1 MPPQQ
6 KQTFVQQLQ
15 VAKEENAK
23 LRSQLDNLSTV
34 DEDCRELRTENE
46 RLKGLLD
53 QAKQAATANNN
64 QGRVSDLTNEVNELT
79 NRVRSLTH
87 ELEDAHQAINLY
99 DSKLS
104 GVSSLESQVS
114 NLQRDLRNTIDQR
127 DSVASSVA
135 RARQQ
140 AAEQIAIADKRA
152 TTLNQQLRD
161 ALARAQNAEAIVLEV
176 RALIR
181 EQPDLLAAIRQKV
194 GLQN

>member
-64 QGRVSDLTNEVNELT
+64 QGRVSDLTKEVNELT

-104 GVSSLESQVS
+104 GVSSLESQIS

>member
-53 QAKQAATANNN
+53 QAKQAATTNNN
-64 QGRVSDLTNEVNELT
+64 QGRLSDLNNQVNELT

-87 ELEDAHQAINLY
+87 ELDEAHQVINLY

-104 GVSSLESQVS
+104 GVASLESQIS

-140 AAEQIAIADKRA
+140 AAEQISIADQRA

-161 ALARAQNAEAIVLEV
+161 ALSRAQNAEAIVLEV

-181 EQPDLLAAIRQKV
+181 EQPDVLAAIRQKV